1 MGILMASSLESFI
14 ELIGAL
20 LIFVFVLMVT
30 WLVTRWMGGYQKSKR
45 KNTNLD
51 IVETMPVGN
60 SKYISIVRTGNK
72 YLAVSIG
79 KDEIHLL
86 TELEASDLELQE
98 EKAKDDKFGSFAEV
112 LKDKLSKK

>member
-20 LIFVFVLMVT
+20 LIFVFVLVIT
-30 WLVTRWMGGYQKSKR
+30 WVVTRWMGGYQKAKR

-51 IVETMPVGN
+51 ILETMPVGN
-60 SKYISIVRTGNK
+60 GKYISIVRTGGK
-72 YLAVSIG
+72 YLVISIG
-79 KDEIHLL
+79 KDEIHFL
-86 TELEASDLELQE
+86 TELESSDLDLQE